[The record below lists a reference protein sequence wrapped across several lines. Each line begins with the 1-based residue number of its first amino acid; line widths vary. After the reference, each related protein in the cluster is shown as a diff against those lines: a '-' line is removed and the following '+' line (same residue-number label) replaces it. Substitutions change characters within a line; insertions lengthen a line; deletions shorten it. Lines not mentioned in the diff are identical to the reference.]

1 MSLNTTLARANRAKN
16 DEFYTRLY
24 DVELELRHYRNQ
36 FRGKTVLCNCDDP
49 YESSFFQHFAMSF
62 NDLGL
67 KKLIAV
73 SYTGSPVAGNQVPLS
88 DMAGIPAGTLP
99 KAACKIEIT
108 EVTDVN
114 RDGAVNIIDV
124 EHLLKNN
131 ANTITPLA
139 GDGDFRS
146 AECRALLGEAD
157 IVVTN
162 PPFSLFREYMAQLV
176 ESGKQF
182 LILGNMNAIT
192 YRELFRFIK
201 DSKMWLG
208 YHNGDN
214 KWFRVP
220 DDYTHTTTKSHI
232 RINEGGK
239 ELKLRNT
246 AWFTNLDHGRR
257 HEDLELEGSY
267 YTPAKHPAYTNYP
280 AIEVSRVCDIPAD
293 YDGAMGVP
301 ITFLDQYN
309 PDQFE
314 ILGID
319 RQLTG
324 GKRFLVPDS
333 KGKIREAYAR
343 ITIRKIRRS
352 Q

>member
-1 MSLNTTLARANRAKN
+1 
-16 DEFYTRLY
+16 
-24 DVELELRHYRNQ
+24 
-36 FRGKTVLCNCDDP
+36 VLCNCDDP
-49 YESSFFQHFAMSF
+49 YESAFFQHFAMSF

-73 SYTGSPVAGNQVPLS
+73 SYAGSPVAGNQIPLS
-88 DMAGIPAGTLP
+88 TMAGIPAGTP
-99 KAACKIEIT
+99 PRAACKIEIT

-114 RDGAVNIIDV
+114 HDDAVNIIDV
-124 EHLLKNN
+124 EYLLQNN

-146 AECRALLGEAD
+146 PECIALLNQAD

-162 PPFSLFREYMAQLV
+162 PPFSLFREYITQLI

-192 YRELFRFIK
+192 YREIFELI
-201 DSKMWLG
+201 MENQLWLG
-208 YHNGDN
+208 YHNGGN

-232 RINEGGK
+232 RIKDGTR
-239 ELKLRNT
+239 ELKLRNVV
-246 AWFTNLDHGRR
+246 WFTNLATTKRR
-257 HEDLELEGSY
+257 DFLDLYKS
-267 YTPAKHPAYTNYP
+267 YTPREFPAYVNYP
-280 AIEVSRVCDIPAD
+280 AIEVSRVADIPAD

-301 ITFLDQYN
+301 ITFLDKYN

-314 ILGID
+314 ILRFRKGTDDKDLSIN
-319 RQLTG
+319 
-324 GKRFLVPDS
+324 GKGLYF
-333 KGKIREAYAR
+333 R
-343 ITIRKIRRS
+343 IVIRKIRGT